1 MGDIVKKE
9 IKLEINLEKFR
20 YSLVGDGYILEEAE
34 ELSEEELVSILKDKI
49 YWHIEREYQKS
60 KDYGLLDGTR

>member
-1 MGDIVKKE
+1 MEKE
-9 IKLEINLEKFR
+9 IKLEIDLEKFR
-20 YSLVGDGYILEEAE
+20 HSLVGDGYILEEVE
-34 ELSEEELVSILKDKI
+34 KMSEEKLVSILKDRV